1 MAGIRAAQK
10 EKTRRALIQ
19 AAMNQLSAEHGY
31 ASLSLREVAREANI
45 APTSFYR
52 HFQNMEELGL
62 TLVDEG
68 GLALRQ
74 LLRQSRQRIATGGSV
89 IQVSLET
96 FMYFVANHSSIFRL
110 LLQERSGTSREF
122 RDAVAREINHFKS
135 ELTDYLVAERELPR
149 LIAELQSDAV
159 IRVVFSAGADA
170 LDLDTTQR
178 KLLMAQTIV
187 QVRMIVR
194 GATTFMDDIQ
204 TLPASVHIP
213 AKPDHSN

>member
-1 MAGIRAAQK
+1 MAGVRARQK
-10 EKTRRALIQ
+10 EKTRRALID
-19 AAMNQLSAEHGY
+19 AALNQLSAEISFS
-31 ASLSLREVAREANI
+31 SLSLREVAREAKI

-74 LLRQSRQRIATGGSV
+74 LLRQSRQRIDSGGSI

-96 FMYFVANHSSIFRL
+96 FMYFVSNHSSIFRL

-122 RDAVAREINHFKS
+122 RDAVAREIDHFKS
-135 ELTDYLVAERELPR
+135 ELTDYLVAERGLPR
-149 LIAELQSDAV
+149 LVAELQSDAV

-170 LDLDTTQR
+170 LDLDATQC

-194 GATTFMDDIQ
+194 GAATFMDDIQ

-213 AKPDHSN
+213 AKPAHSN